1 MSHKKFLLP
10 ISLGALVV
18 GVGLSA
24 TNAIGVSAAPVDD
37 WAALQ
42 DTINITSV
50 ENGVSMTG
58 TSGFGVRA
66 YLKDKVVVDGLS
78 FDWKVSNLAFSEV
91 RGFSIHG
98 DGEPYAY
105 YAGDG
110 AVNSCVFAASQWIS
124 DKTQTRFAFRSSHNY
139 NDSSDPAQN
148 VAILNTSAKENGQA
162 GFSSADGQLVA
173 NFISDFTLNFKFEKD
188 GEDWYKVTITQAG
201 TPNIWGDPNYN
212 VVSNSVVT
220 TYISKTNMRVDA
232 DGRAYII
239 TVGMDKAGDDDTVQF
254 LNMDYAYGIK
264 VTAPTKVS
272 YKKGEDLDLTGM
284 AVSEL
289 WKISDDKAVSNDD
302 VTVSG
307 YDKDTYGKQTVTVS
321 YKGMTATFDVTVE
334 NPVTGIELVGTPETA
349 YKYGE
354 ELDISGLKVKR
365 TYESGDTEEVDL
377 TAEMVS
383 GYDKNKVGKQTIT
396 ITESGKTCTYEVD
409 VADYVTKIAVKTN
422 PTKVE
427 YTVGDELD
435 VTGGQ
440 IEVTYASGEKKTV
453 DMTKDMISGFDSSD
467 AGEITLT
474 VTYEGFSAQFDVEIK
489 TPASSSEVTPEP
501 SSSEVT
507 PAPSSS
513 ETAPV
518 TSSDKG
524 EETKKT
530 GGCGGS
536 VVALSGTVALLAL
549 AGAAI
554 VGYKKRH

>member
-24 TNAIGVSAAPVDD
+24 TNAIGVNAAPIDD
-37 WAALQ
+37 WAVSKEG
-42 DTINITSV
+42 ISITAV
-50 ENGVSMTG
+50 DNGVSMTG
-58 TSGFGVRA
+58 TSGYGTRA
-66 YLKDKVVVDGLS
+66 YLKDKVMVDGLS
-78 FDWKVSNLAFSEV
+78 FDWKVSGFTANECRGFAFHADGGALDYFSEKT
-91 RGFSIHG
+91 
-98 DGEPYAY
+98 
-105 YAGDG
+105 
-110 AVNSCVFAASQWIS
+110 SCVFTTWGIFSQMRMMVMPNHDYNNAATASL
-124 DKTQTRFAFRSSHNY
+124 
-139 NDSSDPAQN
+139 N
-148 VAILNTSAKENGQA
+148 VSAKENGNV
-162 GFSSADGQLVA
+162 GFSSVTSLVMNMA
-173 NFISDFTLNFKFEKD
+173 SDFSINFKFEKD
-188 GEDWYKVTITQAG
+188 GDDWYKVTIKGGDGAG
-201 TPNIWGDPNYN
+201 LWSDINYG
-212 VVSNSVVT
+212 VSDNTIV
-220 TYISKTNMRVDA
+220 TYISKTNMCVDA
-232 DGRAYII
+232 DGRAYFI
-239 TVGMDKAGDDDTVQF
+239 TVAMDKAGTDDTVQF
-254 LNMDYAYGIK
+254 LNMDYAYGIS

-289 WKISDDKAVSNDD
+289 WKKSDAKTIANDA

-321 YKGMTATFDVTVE
+321 YKGMTTTFDVTVE
-334 NPVTGIELVGTPETA
+334 NSVTGIELVGTPKTA
-349 YKYGE
+349 YKYGD
-354 ELDISGLKVKR
+354 ELDISELKVKR
-365 TYESGDTEEVDL
+365 TYESGDTEEVNL

-383 GYDKNKVGKQTIT
+383 GYDKNKVGKQTVT
-396 ITESGKTCTYEVD
+396 ITESGKTCTYEVN

-453 DMTKDMISGFDSSD
+453 DMTKEMITGFDSSE

-489 TPASSSEVTPEP
+489 VPASSSEVTPEP

-507 PAPSSS
+507 PTPSSS

-536 VVALSGTVALLAL
+536 VIALSGTVALLAL

>member
-66 YLKDKVVVDGLS
+66 YLRDKVVVDGLS
-78 FDWKVSNLAFSEV
+78 FDWKVSGFTAEEC
-91 RGFSIHG
+91 RGFAFHA

-105 YAGDG
+105 YDGDG
-110 AVNSCVFAASQWIS
+110 KANSCVFTTWGIFDQM
-124 DKTQTRFAFRSSHNY
+124 RMMVMPHHNY
-139 NDSSDPAQN
+139 NYAATASLN
-148 VAILNTSAKENGQA
+148 VSAKENGNV
-162 GFSSADGQLVA
+162 GFSSATSLVMNMA
-173 NFISDFTLNFKFEKD
+173 SDFSINFKFEKD
-188 GEDWYKVTITQAG
+188 GDDWYKVTIKGGDGAG
-201 TPNIWGDPNYN
+201 LWSDVNYG
-212 VVSNSVVT
+212 VSDNTIV
-220 TYISKTNMRVDA
+220 TYISKNNLCVDA
-232 DGRAYII
+232 DGRAYFI
-239 TVGMDKAGDDDTVQF
+239 TVAMDKKGTDDTVQF
-254 LNMDYAYGIK
+254 LNMDYAYGIN

-383 GYDKNKVGKQTIT
+383 GYDKNQVGKQTIT
-396 ITESGKTCTYEVD
+396 VTESGKTCTYEVD

-489 TPASSSEVTPEP
+489 TPASSSEVTP
-501 SSSEVT
+501 
-507 PAPSSS
+507 APSSS